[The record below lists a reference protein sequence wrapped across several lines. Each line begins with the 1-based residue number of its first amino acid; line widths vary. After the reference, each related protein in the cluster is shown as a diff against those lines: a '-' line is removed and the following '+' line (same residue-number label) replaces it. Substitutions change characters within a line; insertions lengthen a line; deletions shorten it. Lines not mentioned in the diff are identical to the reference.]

1 LPQVGDKAPE
11 FELLDQDGN
20 TVKLSDFAGKTV
32 VLYFYP
38 KADTPGCTT
47 QACSIR
53 DRTGEY
59 EERGAVVLGASPD
72 EPAALRKFADK
83 YGLPFTLL
91 SDADHALAEAYG
103 VWQPKKFM
111 GKEFLGVVRSTAIID
126 PAGKV
131 ARVFD
136 KVSPGEHPA
145 EVEAALRELQ
155 DGIV

>member
-1 LPQVGDKAPE
+1 
-11 FELLDQDGN
+11 
-20 TVKLSDFAGKTV
+20 
-32 VLYFYP
+32 
-38 KADTPGCTT
+38 
-47 QACSIR
+47 
-53 DRTGEY
+53 
-59 EERGAVVLGASPD
+59 
-72 EPAALRKFADK
+72 
-83 YGLPFTLL
+83 
-91 SDADHALAEAYG
+91 

-136 KVSPGEHPA
+136 KVSPAEHPA